1 MWKYLSSSAAQ
12 TYILG
17 EKLAGL
23 TEPGDVFCING
34 ELGTGKTVFAK
45 GLAEGLGVTDRVT
58 SPTFTLINE
67 YQGRRPFYHMDV
79 YRLNSSEEM
88 EDLGYQEYF
97 YGQGVTLVEWAE
109 IVKEVLPEER
119 LDIFV
124 ERIDEDNRTIIF
136 YPYGERYEFLVEEL
150 SKLVSA
156 GD

>member
-1 MWKYLSSSAAQ
+1 MWKYLSCSAAQ
-12 TYILG
+12 TSILA

-23 TEPGDVFCING
+23 TEPGDIFCING
-34 ELGTGKTVFAK
+34 QLGTGKTVFAK

-67 YQGRRPFYHMDV
+67 YQGRCPFYHMDV
-79 YRLNSSEEM
+79 YRLNSSEDM

-97 YGQGVTLVEWAE
+97 YGDGVTLVEWAE

-119 LDIFV
+119 LEIFI
-124 ERIDEDNRTIIF
+124 ERIAEDSRKIIF
-136 YPYGERYEFLVEEL
+136 HPYGERYKLLVEEL
-150 SKLVSA
+150 KNLVSA